1 MTDDASST
9 GIPAGGAPAP
19 ALANPRRAART
30 ARRAQY
36 RSAGG
41 ARTGLVLLGGLLLA
55 VGVLTVLLV
64 TGVFGRGRPQRPLLD
79 PVVEQFLLDHG
90 TAARLVAVL
99 AGLVLVLLGL
109 WWTARSLRPE
119 PRPELVLDGGPDTEI
134 RIGASAAADAVADG
148 AATLPGVTRAR
159 ARMVGSASAP
169 AVRATVWVDE
179 DVADGEVAEICRRL
193 DAEILP
199 AIRDALG
206 MADLPVAVR
215 LELDAARRDDRP
227 RVS

>member
-1 MTDDASST
+1 MADAVTPT
-9 GIPAGGAPAP
+9 GGTPGTSGP
-19 ALANPRRAART
+19 NPRRAART

-41 ARTGLVLLGGLLLA
+41 ARGGLVLLGAVLLA

-64 TGVFGRGRPQRPLLD
+64 TGVFGQGRPQRPLLD
-79 PVVEQFLLDHG
+79 PVVEQFLLANG
-90 TAARLVAVL
+90 TAARVVAIL
-99 AGLVLVLLGL
+99 AGLVLVLLGV

-119 PRPELVLDGGPDTEI
+119 SRPDLVLDGGPDTEI

-159 ARMVGSASAP
+159 ARMVGSTSAP
-169 AVRATVWVDE
+169 AVRATVWVGE
-179 DVADGEVAEICRRL
+179 DVADGEVSEICRRL

-199 AIRDALG
+199 GIRDALG

>member
-1 MTDDASST
+1 
-9 GIPAGGAPAP
+9 
-19 ALANPRRAART
+19 
-30 ARRAQY
+30 Y

-41 ARTGLVLLGGLLLA
+41 ARGGLVLLGVVLLA

-64 TGVFGRGRPQRPLLD
+64 TGVFGQGRPQRPLLD
-79 PVVEQFLLDHG
+79 PVVEQFLLANG
-90 TAARLVAVL
+90 TAARLVAIL
-99 AGLVLVLLGL
+99 AGLVLVLLGV

-119 PRPELVLDGGPDTEI
+119 SRPDLVLDGGPDTEI

-159 ARMVGSASAP
+159 ARMVGSTSAP
-169 AVRATVWVDE
+169 AVRATVWVGE

-199 AIRDALG
+199 GIRDALG